1 MSAARTPLR
10 RARVATFA
18 LFATNGLVMGAWVV
32 QIPAIERQT
41 GVGHALLGL
50 LLLVL
55 GAGAFVGMQLCG
67 PLADRFGARLV
78 APPAAALC
86 GLALAGPAL
95 AGGAAGLAIALL
107 LLGLGNGALDV
118 AMNAHAVQVER
129 HAGRPVMSAF
139 HATYSLGA
147 GAAALLGGLLQAA
160 GAGLVVPA
168 VTVAVA
174 GLVVAVATRPFL
186 LPREQVPVGAAP
198 VPPRRGRRTPG
209 RIWGLAVLALC
220 FFLAEGVAN
229 DWSTLNLTSVHGATP
244 AAAAAAYIGFSVAMT
259 AGRLVADRVTARI
272 GPVAVVRWGGLTG
285 AVGLAVV
292 VVAPSVP
299 VAVAGW
305 TVFGLGVS
313 GCVPQLFSA
322 AGTGDPRTSGTFV
335 ARVAGLGYLGMLA
348 GPAVIGPLT
357 ALMPL
362 NVAFLLPALLC
373 AVAAAGARLV
383 RPVPRQSGSEP
394 AAPVTGT
401 GTAPRS

>member
-1 MSAARTPLR
+1 MDVAQAQLR

-55 GAGAFVGMQLCG
+55 GGGAFVGMQVCG
-67 PLADRFGARLV
+67 PLSDRVGARLV
-78 APPAAALC
+78 APVAAALC
-86 GLALAGPAL
+86 ALALIGPAL
-95 AGGAAGLAIALL
+95 AGDAIGLAVALL

-129 HAGRPVMSAF
+129 HAGRPIMSAF

-147 GAAALLGGLLQAA
+147 GAAALLGGLLAA
-160 GAGLVVPA
+160 ADAGPLLAASV
-168 VTVAVA
+168 VA
-174 GLVVAVATRPFL
+174 GVGVVVAASTRPFL
-186 LPREQVPVGAAP
+186 LPREEVPESVEPTA
-198 VPPRRGRRTPG
+198 RRVRTPG
-209 RIWGLAVLALC
+209 RIWGLALLALC

-244 AAAAAAYIGFSVAMT
+244 ALAAAAYIGFSVAMT

-272 GPVAVVRWGGLTG
+272 GPVAVVRWGGLIG
-285 AVGLAVV
+285 ALGLTMV

-299 VAVAGW
+299 VAVVGW

-322 AGTGDPRTSGTFV
+322 AGAGDPRTSGTFV

-357 ALMPL
+357 ALVPL
-362 NVAFLLPALLC
+362 NVAFLLPAVLC
-373 AVAAAGARLV
+373 AAAATGARLV
-383 RPVPRQSGSEP
+383 RPRPQADLARAGRERQ
-394 AAPVTGT
+394 
-401 GTAPRS
+401 

>member
-1 MSAARTPLR
+1 MPVGRPQLR

-55 GAGAFVGMQLCG
+55 GGGAFVGMQACG
-67 PLADRFGARLV
+67 PLSDRVGARLV
-78 APPAAALC
+78 APIAAALC
-86 GLALAGPAL
+86 SLALLGPTLAGDAVGLAV
-95 AGGAAGLAIALL
+95 ALL

-129 HAGRPVMSAF
+129 HAGRPIMSAF

-147 GAAALLGGLLQAA
+147 GAAALLGGVLAAADARPLVPALVVA
-160 GAGLVVPA
+160 GAGV
-168 VTVAVA
+168 
-174 GLVVAVATRPFL
+174 VVAASTRPFL
-186 LPREQVPVGAAP
+186 LPREQVPDSGVERPTG
-198 VPPRRGRRTPG
+198 RRVRTPG

-244 AAAAAAYIGFSVAMT
+244 ALAAAAYIGFSVAMT
-259 AGRLVADRVTARI
+259 GGRLVADRVTARV
-272 GPVAVVRWGGLTG
+272 GPVAVVRWGGLIG
-285 AVGLAVV
+285 ALGLTVV

-299 VAVAGW
+299 VAVVGW

-322 AGTGDPRTSGTFV
+322 AGAGDPRTSGTFV

-357 ALMPL
+357 ALVPL
-362 NVAFLLPALLC
+362 NVAFLLPAALC
-373 AVAAAGARLV
+373 AAAAMGARLV
-383 RPVPRQSGSEP
+383 RSRPQENL
-394 AAPVTGT
+394 AAVG
-401 GTAPRS
+401 RERR

>member
-1 MSAARTPLR
+1 MSVAPTELR
-10 RARVATFA
+10 RARIATFA

-55 GAGAFVGMQLCG
+55 GGGAFVGMQVCG
-67 PLADRFGARLV
+67 PLSDRVGARLV
-78 APPAAALC
+78 APIAAALC
-86 GLALAGPAL
+86 ALALIGPAL
-95 AGGAAGLAIALL
+95 VGDAIGLAVALL

-129 HAGRPVMSAF
+129 HAGRPIMSAF

-147 GAAALLGGLLQAA
+147 GAAALLGGLLQALAA
-160 GAGLVVPA
+160 GPLVPALVVA
-168 VTVAVA
+168 GTGVAVA
-174 GLVVAVATRPFL
+174 ASTRPFL
-186 LPREQVPVGAAP
+186 LPRDQVPDATTADPHAG
-198 VPPRRGRRTPG
+198 GRVRTPG
-209 RIWGLAVLALC
+209 RIWGLALLGLC

-229 DWSTLNLTSVHGATP
+229 DWSTLDLTSVHGATP
-244 AAAAAAYIGFSVAMT
+244 ALAAAAYIGFSVAMT
-259 AGRLVADRVTARI
+259 AGRLVADRVTARV

-285 AVGLAVV
+285 ALGLTVV

-299 VAVAGW
+299 LAVVGW

-322 AGTGDPRTSGTFV
+322 AGAGDPRTSGTFV

-362 NVAFLLPALLC
+362 NVAFLLPAVLC
-373 AVAAAGARLV
+373 AAAAAGARLV
-383 RPVPRQSGSEP
+383 RPLPRHDAVMSR
-394 AAPVTGT
+394 
-401 GTAPRS
+401 GTARS